1 MPSETRWDSPST
13 RRATGTIFRIND
25 LASSKRFRSSS
36 VAWCYASDGLFAIAA
51 LAAIYDAVAARTDA
65 AFYSASLNAIV
76 ATLCVAG
83 NVAFLAAL
91 RHKDSV
97 AVRAG
102 VAANYAFAAGLAAL
116 LGLWI
121 VNRHGHHWTVL
132 WTRVLGVAFCLSVV
146 PDFRPLWREHAPA
159 AGERLHVPTLVAAG
173 AAAFVVLAALA
184 LAATDPEAEDVV
196 LDMFAGV

>member
-1 MPSETRWDSPST
+1 M
-13 RRATGTIFRIND
+13 
-25 LASSKRFRSSS
+25 
-36 VAWCYASDGLFAIAA
+36 
-51 LAAIYDAVAARTDA
+51 
-65 AFYSASLNAIV
+65 
-76 ATLCVAG
+76 
-83 NVAFLAAL
+83 
-91 RHKDSV
+91 
-97 AVRAG
+97 RAG

-121 VNRHGHHWTVL
+121 VNRHGHHWIVL

-146 PDFRPLWREHAPA
+146 PDFQPLWHEHSPST
-159 AGERLHVPTLVAAG
+159 GERLHLPTLVAAA

>member
-1 MPSETRWDSPST
+1 MSFVIGCAPPST
-13 RRATGTIFRIND
+13 RRAIRSVSSSVAT
-25 LASSKRFRSSS
+25 ASRRSSS
-36 VAWCYASDGLFAIAA
+36 VAPS
-51 LAAIYDAVAARTDA
+51 
-65 AFYSASLNAIV
+65 
-76 ATLCVAG
+76 
-83 NVAFLAAL
+83 FLY
-91 RHKDSV
+91 SV

-159 AGERLHVPTLVAAG
+159 AGERLHVPTLAAAG
-173 AAAFVVLAALA
+173 GAAVVVLAALA
-184 LAATDPEAEDVV
+184 LAATDPKAENVV